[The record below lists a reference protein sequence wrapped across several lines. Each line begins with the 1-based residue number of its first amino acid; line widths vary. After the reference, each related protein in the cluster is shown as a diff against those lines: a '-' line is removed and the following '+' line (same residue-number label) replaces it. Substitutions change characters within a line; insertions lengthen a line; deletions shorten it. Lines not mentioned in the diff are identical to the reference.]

1 VFQILRAIALT
12 SIIQLV
18 RLKFPAVRP
27 LSTSTLAQ
35 WLEQTDCSNRSLLLD
50 ARDMDEFNVSHL
62 PNAQHIDPKS
72 PNWSLLSTYLKD
84 TSIVVYCS
92 VGYRSAQLAQQLQEQ
107 GFSNVWNLEGSIF
120 QWANEGRPLYNSEE
134 KLTTDVHPYNAQWG
148 KLLKPELR
156 HERIDTEKTASS
168 R

>member
-1 VFQILRAIALT
+1 MFQILRAITLK
-12 SIIQLV
+12 SIMQFV
-18 RLKFPAVRP
+18 RLRFSTVRP

-35 WLEQTDCSNRSLLLD
+35 WLEKTDCSNRSLLLD
-50 ARDMDEFNVSHL
+50 ARDIDEFNVSHL
-62 PNAQHIDPKS
+62 TNAQHIDPNA
-72 PNWSLLSTYLKD
+72 PNWSMVSDYPKD

-120 QWANEGRPLYNSEE
+120 QWANEGRSLYNLEE
-134 KLTTDVHPYNAQWG
+134 KLTTEVHPYNAQWE

-156 HERIDTEKTASS
+156 HERIDTEKIASS
-168 R
+168 I